1 MSLVKFIEAGG
12 LLGLQGKE
20 LLSWAE
26 NELAKEK
33 EQKNRDD
40 ERRHER
46 ELEIIEKKNRR
57 RKLKSAR
64 SLMYLGTNSLF
75 LMKKLMILTSFFRF
89 LNAKPNC

>member
-33 EQKNRDD
+33 EQKTRDD

-46 ELEIIEKKNRR
+46 ELEIIEKKKQLAETEKCKVPDVPRHKFPIFNE
-57 RKLKSAR
+57 K
-64 SLMYLGTNSLF
+64 TV
-75 LMKKLMILTSFFRF
+75 RF